1 MKVYPSKSLRNVVL
15 IGHAGAGKTSLADA
29 MVFVSGGANRLGK
42 VSDATS
48 LFDTEPEEIARKN
61 SLTSALG
68 FAEWRDHRITIV
80 DTPGAPDFFGS
91 VAGPVHVADAV
102 VVVVSAV
109 DGVEVQTERTWA
121 LARERHLPAVV
132 FINKLDA
139 ERAEFDK
146 AVQQVRERL
155 HVTPAVVQHPIGL
168 SARFQGV
175 ADALRGRAYIWAG
188 GATGKGAEGDIPAA
202 LQSQVEA
209 ARESLTEAAA
219 EGNDELLEKYLES
232 GELSAD
238 EVRQGLLQ
246 AIWSGKV
253 VPVLCGVADKT
264 AGVANLLDAIIDFLP
279 SPLDVPPVAARK
291 PRAEEDI
298 TIVPTEGRSLA
309 AQVFKT
315 VADIHVGRLSFIRVF
330 AGELRSDSTVY
341 NASDGQRERIG
352 QLFLQQGKERIPV
365 ASAKVGEVVATA
377 KLEHTNTG
385 HTLCEEANPVIF
397 NVPKFPSPTMWLAI
411 HAKSRG
417 DEDKL
422 SIGLRRLIE
431 EDSSLQ
437 WYRNNDTN
445 ETILAGLGDQHLQ
458 TAIERLKRLGVEVTT
473 TIPKVP
479 YRETVRRK
487 VDYIEGRHKKQTGGA
502 GQFGVAFIDV
512 EPLARSSG
520 FEFVNGIVGGVIP
533 GTYIP
538 SVEKGVRERLE
549 QGFLAGYPM
558 VDVQVKLV
566 DGKTH
571 PVDSNA
577 ISFQLAGRL
586 AIENAVP
593 QCAPYLL
600 EPIYNVD
607 VTVPEE
613 NMGDVLGDLNSRR
626 GRPMGMET
634 NGGWSVVKAQ
644 VPLAEMLTYSATL
657 RSLTRGRG
665 TFAMELSHYEEVPAH
680 IAGKVIE
687 EAKKKD

>member
-1 MKVYPSKSLRNVVL
+1 MKIYPSKSLRNVAL

-29 MVFVSGGANRLGK
+29 MVFTAGGTNRLGK
-42 VSDATS
+42 VSDGTS

-61 SLTSALG
+61 SLTSAVG
-68 FAEWRDHRITIV
+68 CAEWRDHRVTIM
-80 DTPGAPDFFGS
+80 DTPGLPDFFGA
-91 VAGPVHVADAV
+91 VFGPVHVADAV

-109 DGVEVQTERTWA
+109 DGVEVQTERAWA
-121 LARERHLPAVV
+121 LARERPRPAIV
-132 FINKLDA
+132 FVNKLDA
-139 ERAEFDK
+139 ERAEFDQV
-146 AVQQVRERL
+146 VQQVRERL
-155 HVTPAVVQHPIGL
+155 NVTPAVMQRPIGL
-168 SARFQGV
+168 SANFKGV
-175 ADALRGRAYIWAG
+175 VDVLRGKAYTWAA
-188 GATGKGAEGDIPAA
+188 GATGKGQESDIPAD
-202 LQSQVEA
+202 LQSEVDA

-219 EGNDELLEKYLES
+219 EGNDELLEKYLDS

-238 EVRQGLLQ
+238 EVRVGLRQ
-246 AIWSGKV
+246 AIWAGKV
-253 VPVLCGVADKT
+253 APVLCGVADKT

-279 SPLDVPPVAARK
+279 SPLDIAPVPAKK
-291 PRAEEDI
+291 PRTGETISVAPAEGG
-298 TIVPTEGRSLA
+298 PLA

-315 VADIHVGRLSFIRVF
+315 VADIHVGRLSFVRVF

-341 NASDGQRERIG
+341 NSSDGQRERIG
-352 QLFLQQGKERIPV
+352 QLFIPQGKERTPI
-365 ASAKVGEVVATA
+365 ASAKVGEIVATA

-385 HTLCEEANPVIF
+385 HTLCDEANAVVFHAPQ
-397 NVPKFPSPTMWLAI
+397 FPRPTMWLAI

-422 SIGLRRLIE
+422 SLGLRRLIE
-431 EDSSLQ
+431 EDGSLQ

-445 ETILAGLGDQHLQ
+445 ETILAGMGDQHLQ
-458 TAIERLKRLGVEVTT
+458 MAIERLKRLGVEVTT

-479 YRETVRRK
+479 YRETIRK
-487 VDYIEGRHKKQTGGA
+487 KVTYVEGRHKKQTGGA

-512 EPLARSSG
+512 EPLPRGGG
-520 FEFVNGIVGGVIP
+520 FEFIDAIVGGVIP
-533 GTYIP
+533 NTYIP

-558 VDVQVKLV
+558 VDVRVKLV

-586 AIENAVP
+586 AIEAAVP
-593 QCAPYLL
+593 QCHPYLL
-600 EPIYNVD
+600 EPIYNVE